1 MNAVSNFETNLT
13 EGNPKSFTNKQSYS
27 SDLYTIIMIFFSA
40 AGSDTDEL
48 PEYYEPIS
56 NVDEQEDSSDNDND
70 QDLVN
75 GCLENGISYLDL
87 NNQQEEEE
95 EERMREAV
103 QRAFRE
109 DESRRRAPLT
119 PENTVRVMEAMRGI
133 SLPGLAPDWAAGD
146 RWMDELAR
154 IRRPASS

>member
-1 MNAVSNFETNLT
+1 MNAVSNSETNLT
-13 EGNPKSFTNKQSYS
+13 EG
-27 SDLYTIIMIFFSA
+27 
-40 AGSDTDEL
+40 GSDTDTIPDEL

-56 NVDEQEDSSDNDND
+56 NLDEEDSFSYND

-75 GCLENGISYLDL
+75 GCLENGITYLDL
-87 NNQQEEEE
+87 NNEEDE

-133 SLPGLAPDWAAGD
+133 SLPGLAPHWAADD

-154 IRRPASS
+154 IRRPPASSS